1 MASSCALSHVGI
13 WVRLYTFYITDLITE
28 DKDAVHL
35 PAFSAGPD
43 RVWIQ
48 HDVLQVAH
56 HGVNQ
61 GGQGLSLQRLQEGLV
76 QVLCGVAMARIK
88 AVMSKGLKN
97 QLYNFSNQDHAKRL
111 WTNWAQFDRLIMYR
125 EYNRE
130 YPLTLTEVAKW
141 NFIQSRCLPWRMTA
155 W

>member
-1 MASSCALSHVGI
+1 
-13 WVRLYTFYITDLITE
+13 
-28 DKDAVHL
+28 
-35 PAFSAGPD
+35 
-43 RVWIQ
+43 
-48 HDVLQVAH
+48 
-56 HGVNQ
+56 
-61 GGQGLSLQRLQEGLV
+61 V